1 MVYRRQ
7 YGSRTPVRRTAH
19 GMSQLGGRRGMR
31 RRGGFRWQIML
42 LFAVGA
48 AIYYFANQE
57 TVPLTGRKQLRT
69 MEPAQEMQL
78 GLQSYQQIL
87 GDSKVV
93 SANEPVVQA
102 VRQIGERLK
111 RAAAPED
118 PGFEW
123 AFNVIDSEQANAF
136 ALPGGYTAIYTG
148 LIPIAANEDGIAV
161 IMGHEIGHALAH
173 HGAER
178 MAQQNMQRI
187 VGAGVSLGAGGMDL
201 GAQRA
206 VMGVFGGISQY
217 GYALP
222 FSRKH
227 ESEADYIGLILV
239 ARACY
244 DPREA
249 PRLWERMGA
258 NGGATPPEFQSTHPS
273 PDTRVN
279 DFQNWMPE
287 AIAIY
292 NQNCPTKISMR

>member
-7 YGSRTPVRRTAH
+7 YGSRRPVRRSRQ
-19 GMSQLGGRRGMR
+19 GMSQLGGGRSLR

-42 LFAVGA
+42 LFAIGA
-48 AIYYFANQE
+48 GIYYFMNQE
-57 TVPLTGRKQLRT
+57 TVPLTGRSQLRT
-69 MEPAQEMQL
+69 MEPAQEMAL

-87 GDSKVV
+87 SDSRVV
-93 SANEPVVQA
+93 SADEPVVQA

-123 AFNVIDSEQANAF
+123 AFNVIDSDQANAF

-187 VGAGVSLGAGGMDL
+187 VGAGVSLGAGGMDM

-206 VMGVFGGISQY
+206 VMGIFGGISQY

-227 ESEADYIGLILV
+227 ESEADYIGLVLV

-258 NGGATPPEFQSTHPS
+258 NGGAAPPEFQSTHPS
-273 PDTRVN
+273 PETRVA
-279 DFQNWMPE
+279 DFERWMPE
-287 AIAIY
+287 AIKIY
-292 NQNCPTKISMR
+292 NQNCPTKI